1 MGGLTNAA
9 SGSNLQSFRYQT
21 SEQGSVIPIVY
32 GTARVSPNLI
42 EYFGLS
48 PDGGGKGGK
57 GGGGSS
63 GGKGKSENTQYS
75 VDVAFG
81 ICQGPITGLGNV
93 WVSQGIEPFADSG
106 LSLYAGSD
114 GQSPDP
120 VFESLDPNAPVLG
133 YSGTAYVTGTP
144 LQLGSAPALPNYSFE
159 VIGALNGTDGAYP
172 NDANPAD
179 ILFDMLTNSR
189 YGAGFPAANIAELA
203 DYRNYCLAAG
213 LELSPVLDSQQDAA
227 QNLSDVATVTNAA
240 VVWSGNLLKLIPYG
254 DTALSAN
261 GATWSPNLVP
271 AYSLGDDDFLP
282 WESASGTGRGSAAVG
297 SDDPV
302 IVTRINPADA
312 TNWLSLEF
320 SDRTNFYDYAVV
332 AAFDQGAV
340 DQFGLRMEASIEAH
354 GVCQQAVAATAAQLL
369 LQRRQYIRNT
379 YKFQLGWKYCL
390 LEPMDI
396 VLVTDATL
404 GLVEAPVRITS
415 VEENDTGELTV
426 EAEEIPGLTP

>member
-9 SGSNLQSFRYQT
+9 SSSNVQSFRYQT
-21 SEQGSVIPIVY
+21 SEQGSTIPIVY

-42 EYFGLS
+42 EYFNLS
-48 PDGGGKGGK
+48 SSGGGKGGK
-57 GGGGSS
+57 GGGSS
-63 GGKGKSENTQYS
+63 GGKGKSDNAQYS

-81 ICQGPITGLGNV
+81 ICQGPIASVGNA
-93 WVSQGIEPFADSG
+93 WVSQGVEAFADTK
-106 LSLYAGSD
+106 LSLYLGSD

-120 VFESLDPNAPVLG
+120 VFASSDPNLPVLG

-144 LQLGSAPALPNYSFE
+144 LELGRSPALPNYGFE
-159 VIGALNGTDGAYP
+159 VVGPLTGADAAFP

-179 ILFDMLTNSR
+179 IILDLLTNAR
-189 YGAGFPAANIAELA
+189 YGAGFPAANIAGLA
-203 DYRNYCLAAG
+203 EYRTYCLAAG
-213 LELSPVLDSQQDAA
+213 LELSPVLDSQQDAG
-227 QNLSDVATVTNAA
+227 QYLSDLASITNSA
-240 VVWSGNLLKLIPYG
+240 VVWSGNQLKITSYG
-254 DTALSAN
+254 DVALSAN
-261 GATWSPNLVP
+261 GASWSPNLVP
-271 AYSLGDDDFLP
+271 AYSFTDDDFIP
-282 WESASGTGRGSAAVG
+282 WESASGTGRGASAAG

-302 IVTRINPADA
+302 IITRMNPADA
-312 TNWLSLEF
+312 TNWLSIEIA
-320 SDRTNFYDYAVV
+320 DRSNYYDYAIV
-332 AAFDQGAV
+332 AVFDQGAI
-340 DQFGLRMEASIEAH
+340 DQFGLRMEPSIEAH

-396 VLVTDATL
+396 ALITDAVL
-404 GLVEAPVRITS
+404 GLAGAPVRITS